1 MCAHA
6 NQNSSTR
13 CYQESFTEGGRRG
26 QRGERGNRMWEPEER
41 RPRVALEKHGIV
53 SPPPTPPKPLSKPA
67 TTARRTPARRHKG
80 ASVMENDLQCLS
92 GRLERAIV
100 KVKNERVFTCPSNHL
115 WPLPTPLVVAGG
127 RGGGS
132 KPSWE
137 SKSGPDC
144 TGR

>member
-1 MCAHA
+1 
-6 NQNSSTR
+6 
-13 CYQESFTEGGRRG
+13 
-26 QRGERGNRMWEPEER
+26 
-41 RPRVALEKHGIV
+41 
-53 SPPPTPPKPLSKPA
+53 
-67 TTARRTPARRHKG
+67 
-80 ASVMENDLQCLS
+80 MENDLQCLS

-100 KVKNERVFTCPSNHL
+100 KVKNEQVFTCPSNHL

-127 RGGGS
+127 GS